1 MYGEASAS
9 LRRWSRCLCAANAS
23 ALRSSASSPF
33 MLHEAF
39 EDEEHRSDGDRGV
52 GHVERRPVPA
62 RRVEVEEV
70 HHLAIAETVDKV
82 AERAAQDERESR
94 AQQPP
99 LRRA

>member
-33 MLHEAF
+33 MFHEAF
-39 EDEEHRSDGDRGV
+39 EDGEHGSDGDRRV
-52 GHVERRPVPA
+52 GHVERRPMPA
-62 RRVEVEEV
+62 GGMEVEEV
-70 HHLAIAETVDKV
+70 HHLAIAETVDQV
-82 AERAAQDERESR
+82 AERAAQDERKAG

-99 LRRA
+99 SR